1 MAYYIPIIKKC
12 PKCGFEQAFS
22 RSHTWDAPVSQD
34 GKPYCPKCFDDFIR
48 QHVPQMECTGKR
60 GKVL

>member
-12 PKCGFEQAFS
+12 PKCELEQAYS
-22 RSHTWDAPVSQD
+22 RSHAWDAPVSQD
-34 GKPYCPKCFDDFIR
+34 GKPYCPKCFDDFIK

-60 GKVL
+60 GEVF